1 MKTRKDMNPEFMWD
15 FTHMFENHDAMRSA
29 YGECE
34 ELIDR
39 LSSISPNMTQSKE
52 NFKETLELLFEV
64 LEKTELVY
72 IYAMLHHSADGTDE
86 YAQNIDSDATN
97 LYVKLQTAT
106 SPVITAIAQ
115 LDDKTAEEYTKD
127 DDMATYRHTIE
138 DLRRAKEHTL
148 DTDKEI
154 LLAKLSD
161 FAQSP
166 SNAFHAFND
175 SDIVFPE
182 ITDDDGN
189 KVRLTSGNFLVYRQ
203 SKKREVREEAF
214 EKFFGVYKDHINT
227 LASLYSSNVK
237 YDNFISGLKGY
248 DSAVH
253 MALFGNNVPVSV
265 YESLISAMHDA
276 LPYMRDY
283 LELRRKLLGMEEI
296 DMFDLYVPMIDDVE
310 YPMPFEEGKKLVK
323 EALAPLG
330 EDYAKLLD
338 TAYENKWMD
347 VYEHKGKRTGA
358 FSCGVFGVHPYVLLN
373 YTDTLNDAYTVA
385 HELGHAMHSYLSDT
399 TQDFVNHDY
408 SILVAEVASTVNEV
422 LMTLYLLETET
433 DKKRKAYILNQFL
446 ESFRTTVFR
455 QTLFAEFELL
465 AHRMHQQG
473 GALTSHSLSKIYGD
487 LIAKYYDGITIPDIM
502 RYEWSYIPHFY
513 TSYYVYQYAT
523 GFCSA
528 VAIAKHI
535 KETGDTEGYLKFLT
549 LGGSVYPLDAL
560 KVAGVDLTKP
570 DTVKDAMELFKSTID
585 ELKELIG

>member
-1 MKTRKDMNPEFMWD
+1 MKTRSQMNPEFMWD
-15 FTHMFENHDAMRSA
+15 FTHMFKDHDEMRES
-29 YGECE
+29 YEKCE
-34 ELIDR
+34 ELIGK
-39 LSSISPNMTQSKE
+39 LNEVSPTMTESKE
-52 NFKETLELLFEV
+52 SFKETLRVLFEAHEMT
-64 LEKTELVY
+64 EKVY

-86 YAQNIDSDATN
+86 YNQNIDSDATN

-106 SPVITAIAQ
+106 SPVITTITQMDEDTINAY
-115 LDDKTAEEYTKD
+115 TADE
-127 DDMATYRHTIE
+127 DMNTYLHTIE
-138 DLRRAKEHTL
+138 DLRRAKDHTL
-148 DTDKEI
+148 DGDTEI

-175 SDIVFPE
+175 SDIIYPE
-182 ITDDDGN
+182 ITDENGEN
-189 KVRLTSGNFLVYRQ
+189 VRLTSGNFMVYRQ
-203 SKKREVREEAF
+203 SKDRRVRQEVF
-214 EKFFGVYKDHINT
+214 EKFFTTYKEHINT
-227 LASLYSSNVK
+227 LAALYAGNVK
-237 YDNFISGLKGY
+237 YDNFISSLKGY

-283 LELRRKLLGMEEI
+283 LELRKKCLGMDEI

-310 YPMPFEEGKKLVK
+310 YPMPFEEGKALVK
-323 EALAPLG
+323 KALEPLG
-330 EDYAKLLD
+330 EDYGKLLD
-338 TAYENKWMD
+338 MAYENKWMD

-373 YTDTLNDAYTVA
+373 YSDTLNDAYTVA

-399 TQDFVNHDY
+399 TQDYVNHDY

-422 LMTLYLLETET
+422 LMTLYLLEQET
-433 DKKRKAYILNQFL
+433 DRKRRAYILNQFL

-465 AHRMHQQG
+465 AHDEQQKG
-473 GALTSHSLSKIYGD
+473 RPLTSHSLSKIYHD
-487 LIAKYYDGITIPDIM
+487 LISKYYEGITIPDIM

-549 LGGSVYPLDAL
+549 LGGSVYPLEAL

-570 DTVKDAMELFKSTID
+570 DTVKDAMELFKTTID
-585 ELKELIG
+585 ELKQLV

>member
-1 MKTRKDMNPEFMWD
+1 MKTRKEMNPEFMWD
-15 FTHMFENHDAMRSA
+15 FTHMFSDHDTMRKA
-29 YGECE
+29 YNECE
-34 ELIDR
+34 ELIKD
-39 LSSISPNMTQSKE
+39 LEAISPTMTESKE
-52 NFKETLELLFEV
+52 NFRKTLDTLFAA

-97 LYVKLQTAT
+97 LYVRLQTAT
-106 SPVITAIAQ
+106 SPVITTIAQ
-115 LDDKTAEEYTKD
+115 MDDDIIAEYTKGEE
-127 DDMATYRHTIE
+127 MATYLHTIE

-148 DTDKEI
+148 DSDKEI
-154 LLAKLSD
+154 MLAKLSD

-175 SDIVFPE
+175 SDIIFPE
-182 ITDDDGN
+182 ITDDNGEN
-189 KVRLTSGNFLVYRQ
+189 VRLTSGNFLVYRQ
-203 SKKREVREEAF
+203 SKKREVRSEAF
-214 EKFFGVYKDHINT
+214 EKFFNVYKEHINT

-237 YDNFISGLKGY
+237 YDNFISDLKGY

-265 YESLISAMHDA
+265 YDSLIKAVHDA

-283 LELRRKLLGMEEI
+283 LELRKKCLKMDEI

-323 EALAPLG
+323 KALAPLG
-330 EDYAKLLD
+330 EEYGRLLD
-338 TAYENKWMD
+338 KAYENKWMD

-373 YTDTLNDAYTVA
+373 YTDTLNDAYTMA

-433 DKKRKAYILNQFL
+433 DRKKRAYILNQFL

-465 AHRMHQQG
+465 AHNMHQSG
-473 GALTSHSLSKIYGD
+473 GALTSHSLSKIYHD
-487 LIAKYYDGITIPDIM
+487 LISKYYDGITIPDIM

-535 KETGDTEGYLKFLT
+535 KETGDTSGYLRFLS

-570 DTVKDAMELFKSTID
+570 DTVKNAMELFKSTID
-585 ELKELIG
+585 ELKELV